1 MIKIFATDKVKE
13 LDQYT
18 IQHEPI
24 SSIDLVERAAT
35 TFVHEF
41 CRRYSKQVRIVIFAG
56 QGNNGADALAIARLL
71 NEESYRVE
79 TYLFNPTE
87 HLSVECE
94 QNKQRLLD
102 MERIE
107 FTEVVRDFEP
117 PTLTDR
123 DVVIDGL
130 FGQLH
135 GRKSI
140 QDLVKFLCMELL
152 QLSLTSNVTM
162 LLKITRSACE
172 S

>member
-71 NEESYRVE
+71 KRGII
-79 TYLFNPTE
+79 PG
-87 HLSVECE
+87 
-94 QNKQRLLD
+94 
-102 MERIE
+102 
-107 FTEVVRDFEP
+107 
-117 PTLTDR
+117 R
-123 DVVIDGL
+123 DV
-130 FGQLH
+130 F
-135 GRKSI
+135 I
-140 QDLVKFLCMELL
+140 QPDRASVRR
-152 QLSLTSNVTM
+152 V
-162 LLKITRSACE
+162 
-172 S
+172 

>member
-107 FTEVVRDFEP
+107 FTEVDANRPRRGDRWLVRFGIKP
-117 PTLTDR
+117 SSHR
-123 DVVIDGL
+123 R
-130 FGQLH
+130 FRRYGQLYQPIRGGSRSDRYSFRLIR
-135 GRKSI
+135 GR
-140 QDLVKFLCMELL
+140 
-152 QLSLTSNVTM
+152 
-162 LLKITRSACE
+162 
-172 S
+172 

>member
-94 QNKQRLLD
+94 QTSSVCSTWNGSNLRKWS
-102 MERIE
+102 
-107 FTEVVRDFEP
+107 V
-117 PTLTDR
+117 TLSR
-123 DVVIDGL
+123 
-130 FGQLH
+130 
-135 GRKSI
+135 R
-140 QDLVKFLCMELL
+140 
-152 QLSLTSNVTM
+152 
-162 LLKITRSACE
+162 R
-172 S
+172 